1 MQAAQERRGA
11 VSRRSVCGIRTSA
24 APSTT
29 ARKKAEAFAATFE
42 KECREGVTS
51 DSRMKFKEYCEYVLE
66 LKERRGDKHSTIV
79 RYRELTTRI
88 YPAIGHMKLRDI
100 RADHLNMLYTAN
112 IYAHVM
118 EAADKK
124 NADILADVFLK
135 KA

>member
-51 DSRMKFKEYCEYVLE
+51 DSRMKFEEYCEYVLE
-66 LKERRGDKHSTIV
+66 LKERRGAKHSTIV
-79 RYRELTTRI
+79 RDRELTSRI

-100 RADHLNMLYTAN
+100 RADHLNMLYLSL
-112 IYAHVM
+112 IH
-118 EAADKK
+118 
-124 NADILADVFLK
+124 I
-135 KA
+135 